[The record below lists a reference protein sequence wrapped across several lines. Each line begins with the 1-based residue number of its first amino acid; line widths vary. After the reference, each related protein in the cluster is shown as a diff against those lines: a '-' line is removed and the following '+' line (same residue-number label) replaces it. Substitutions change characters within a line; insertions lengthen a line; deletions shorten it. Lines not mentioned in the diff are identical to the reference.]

1 MTGNMFCWWA
11 PPMGRPMKERACPL
25 GRAMLLAHAYPSGL
39 AMFLIHAAPPH
50 GGDDLVHAALLVFA
64 LPLVFCFAHL
74 TRTASALDG

>member
-1 MTGNMFCWWA
+1 
-11 PPMGRPMKERACPL
+11 MKERACPL

-39 AMFLIHAAPPH
+39 AMLLVHAAPPH
-50 GGDDLVHAALLVFA
+50 RVSQAETFLVHAALLVFA